1 VRPEVA
7 LGVFHCGAQN
17 FDAIGGTADIDRPPA
32 PIASDENDPQRSSGR
47 IRGTGFMECPRAVIG
62 LLRLDVGGP
71 DHLGPLLGISDD
83 ELAELG
89 GPAKETSAHDR
100 R

>member
-1 VRPEVA
+1 
-7 LGVFHCGAQN
+7 
-17 FDAIGGTADIDRPPA
+17 
-32 PIASDENDPQRSSGR
+32 
-47 IRGTGFMECPRAVIG
+47 MECPRAVIG

-89 GPAKETSAHDR
+89 GRVCKRLKAQIYEPRFECR
-100 R
+100 VGECGINLRI